1 MMEVLDSHKPKR
13 STFRCVYCMR
23 TVKKKKKK
31 KTATTTKNKKTKQN
45 KKDNKK
51 ENLNSTINAAVLY
64 KQTIANEFRIP
75 RFVS

>member
-1 MMEVLDSHKPKR
+1 MTVISLNARP
-13 STFRCVYCMR
+13 FAVYIACAPL
-23 TVKKKKKK
+23 KKKKT
-31 KTATTTKNKKTKQN
+31 TATTTKKNKTKQN